1 MNINRHLYD
10 NIPKINNEVSYNRIQ
25 SYIED
30 LDVIIDGHTPS
41 VYEYSKYCVE
51 NDDEFLN
58 WLFNVDYDIH
68 TYNISEE
75 DEELLNEF
83 LDYCK

>member
-1 MNINRHLYD
+1 MKINKQLKYNVLSENIERD
-10 NIPKINNEVSYNRIQ
+10 NI
-25 SYIED
+25 
-30 LDVIIDGHTPS
+30 IIDDKTPS
-41 VYEYSKYCVE
+41 VYEYAKYCVD

-68 TYNISEE
+68 TYNISKE
-75 DEELLNEF
+75 DKELLNEF

>member
-1 MNINRHLYD
+1 MKINKQLKYNVLSENIERD
-10 NIPKINNEVSYNRIQ
+10 NI
-25 SYIED
+25 
-30 LDVIIDGHTPS
+30 IIDDKTPS
-41 VYEYSKYCVE
+41 VYEYAKYCVA

-68 TYNISEE
+68 TYNISKE
-75 DEELLNEF
+75 DEDMLNEF